1 MGHPIHERKNTAELP
16 LERANRAINYV
27 MQGKNVS
34 IISSGDSGIYGM
46 AGIVFSIPKY
56 DILYYNSGALSYI
69 FHRCMCWNSLL
80 LPV

>member
-34 IISSGDSGIYGM
+34 IVSSGDSGIYGM
-46 AGIVFSIPKY
+46 AGIVFDDSYRCTFISIFQHDFPGLFYKFG
-56 DILYYNSGALSYI
+56 S
-69 FHRCMCWNSLL
+69 
-80 LPV
+80 P